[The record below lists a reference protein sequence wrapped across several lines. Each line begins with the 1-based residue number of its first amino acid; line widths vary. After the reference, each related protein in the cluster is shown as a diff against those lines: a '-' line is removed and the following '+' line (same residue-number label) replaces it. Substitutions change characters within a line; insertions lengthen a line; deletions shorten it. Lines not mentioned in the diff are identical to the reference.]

1 MKMATT
7 KLGNTKSASRAI
19 NYAEKRAVEKNGLNC
34 DVDYAKSA
42 FKQTRALYGKEN
54 GVQAHTIIQSFKP
67 GEVTPAQC
75 NQLGLELA
83 ERVAPNH
90 QVAVYTHTDKDH
102 IHNHIV
108 INSINLETGKKY
120 QSNKQQRELVKLQN
134 DEICRKNG
142 LSVPERDTAKLR
154 YTQAESALL
163 DKGKTS
169 WKDELRE
176 NIEHA
181 KAHTSN
187 FKDFSEHLE
196 QKGISFKVRGKN
208 VSYKPE
214 NVNKW
219 VRGKTLGK
227 DYDKG
232 ALEYEFESKERER
245 EHDTVKAYADNIKIN
260 WDAVKQHTE
269 QLRQQRIRR
278 DEKSK
283 QARLGIHSRSET
295 TTSTREQREREDTQR
310 HEKRNK
316 GFSR

>member
-1 MKMATT
+1 MATT

-176 NIEHA
+176 NIEQA

-219 VRGKTLGK
+219 VRGKTLGQ

-316 GFSR
+316 GLSR

>member
-1 MKMATT
+1 M
-7 KLGNTKSASRAI
+7 
-19 NYAEKRAVEKNGLNC
+19 
-34 DVDYAKSA
+34 
-42 FKQTRALYGKEN
+42 
-54 GVQAHTIIQSFKP
+54 
-67 GEVTPAQC
+67 
-75 NQLGLELA
+75 
-83 ERVAPNH
+83 
-90 QVAVYTHTDKDH
+90 
-102 IHNHIV
+102 
-108 INSINLETGKKY
+108 
-120 QSNKQQRELVKLQN
+120 
-134 DEICRKNG
+134 
-142 LSVPERDTAKLR
+142 PERDTTNLR

-176 NIEHA
+176 NIEQA

-219 VRGKTLGK
+219 VRGKTLGQ

-245 EHDTVKAYADNIKIN
+245 EHDTVRAYADTIKIN

-295 TTSTREQREREDTQR
+295 TTPTREQREREDTQR
-310 HEKRNK
+310 HKKRNK
-316 GFSR
+316 GLSR

>member
-1 MKMATT
+1 MATT

-176 NIEHA
+176 NIEQA

-219 VRGKTLGK
+219 VRGKTLGQ

-260 WDAVKQHTE
+260 WDAVKQRTE

-316 GFSR
+316 GLSR

>member
-1 MKMATT
+1 M
-7 KLGNTKSASRAI
+7 
-19 NYAEKRAVEKNGLNC
+19 
-34 DVDYAKSA
+34 
-42 FKQTRALYGKEN
+42 
-54 GVQAHTIIQSFKP
+54 
-67 GEVTPAQC
+67 
-75 NQLGLELA
+75 
-83 ERVAPNH
+83 
-90 QVAVYTHTDKDH
+90 AVYTHTDKDH

-176 NIEHA
+176 NIEQA

-219 VRGKTLGK
+219 VRGKTLGQ

-232 ALEYEFESKERER
+232 ALKYEFESKERER
-245 EHDTVKAYADNIKIN
+245 EHDTVRAYADNIKIN

-295 TTSTREQREREDTQR
+295 TTSAREQREREDTQR

-316 GFSR
+316 GLSR

>member
-1 MKMATT
+1 MATT

-19 NYAEKRAVEKNGLNC
+19 NYAEKRAEEKSGLNC

-42 FKQTRALYGKEN
+42 FKQTRALYGKED
-54 GVQAHTIIQSFKP
+54 GIQAHTIIQSFKP
-67 GEVTPAQC
+67 GEVTPEQC

-83 ERVAPNH
+83 EKIAPNH
-90 QVAVYTHTDKDH
+90 QVAIYTHADKEH
-102 IHNHIV
+102 VHNHIV

-120 QSNKQQRELVKLQN
+120 QSNKQQRELIKQEN
-134 DEICRKNG
+134 DNVCRSHG

-176 NIEHA
+176 NIEQA

-219 VRGKTLGK
+219 VRGKTLGQ

-316 GFSR
+316 GLSR

>member
-1 MKMATT
+1 MATT

-67 GEVTPAQC
+67 GEVTPEQC

-83 ERVAPNH
+83 EKIAPKH
-90 QVAVYTHTDKDH
+90 QVAIYTHADKEH
-102 IHNHIV
+102 VHNHIV
-108 INSINLETGKKY
+108 INSINLETEKKY
-120 QSNKQQRELVKLQN
+120 QSNKQQRELIKQEN
-134 DEICRKNG
+134 DNVCRSHG

-154 YTQAESALL
+154 YTQTESALIE
-163 DKGKTS
+163 KGQSS

-176 NIEHA
+176 EIEYA

-187 FKDFSEHLE
+187 FKGFSEHLE

-219 VRGKTLGK
+219 VRGKTLGQ

-245 EHDTVKAYADNIKIN
+245 ENDTVRAYADNIKVN
-260 WDAVKQHTE
+260 WDLVEQQTE
-269 QLRQQRIRR
+269 QLRQQRLRR
-278 DEKSK
+278 NEKSK
-283 QARLGIHSRSET
+283 QTGYGVHSRNEKQAD
-295 TTSTREQREREDTQR
+295 TREQREREDTQR
-310 HEKRNK
+310 HQKRNR
-316 GFSR
+316 GLSR